1 LHPSA
6 GARILAAPRKRASPI
21 LTDLKTNPA
30 GHPAAPAAA
39 AHAGYRR
46 EIDGLRA
53 VAVLPVILFHAG
65 LGAFA
70 GGYLGV
76 DVFFVISGYL
86 ITGILA
92 RELREG
98 RFSLA
103 RFYER
108 RARRILPAL
117 AFVLLACVPVA
128 LAWLSPPAL
137 RDLAA
142 SFLATAL
149 SVSNFVF
156 WQELDYFG
164 PAAEHLPLLHTW
176 SLGIE
181 EQFYILF
188 PLALAALWRGP
199 RRQTVAILAVA
210 LVLSLAA
217 AGWAARAHPSAGFFL
232 LPFRAWE
239 LLVGAL
245 AALVARPSP
254 SGPLA
259 LAGLL
264 AVVGAMAAVPLALL
278 PGVVPIVLACT
289 GTALVLLHAAPGA
302 LAWRILAARPLV
314 GVGLISYSAYLWHQ
328 PLLAFA
334 RIRFG
339 EISPAT
345 ALALGAAA
353 ILLAWPTW
361 AFVER
366 PFRRPSG
373 AGPRRPLVAATW
385 TITGLSLLG
394 AIGVA
399 TNGLVG
405 REPVAVRAILASVTD
420 FNAWRDTCKTD
431 LEEANPT
438 HPVAGCLLEGTP
450 GAEGPG
456 VAFYGDSHADALQG
470 AMFTLAGREGLRFY
484 SVTRSACPPV
494 PGLTR
499 TPGGNLRCDDF
510 VRSVERYVEDA
521 GFGIVVLAA
530 RWTAGVA
537 EGPFDNGEGGV
548 EGRPGDFLV
557 PVGAHAADDAERRAQ
572 VIATYVASVE
582 DLLARGH
589 RVVLVYPI
597 PEAGWNV
604 PEELARRREAAGHPL
619 TLSTPLAAYKAR
631 QAAVI
636 AAFDAIHDPNLFR
649 VRPADLL
656 CREIVPGRCVN
667 SIGDQPL
674 YFDDNH
680 LNNTGALL
688 VGERIMAAIAE
699 ARRTGAD

>member
-1 LHPSA
+1 MHRGA
-6 GARILAAPRKRASPI
+6 AARILPHGTPKPRASAS
-21 LTDLKTNPA
+21 LTDATPTLAGPA
-30 GHPAAPAAA
+30 AAPAAA
-39 AHAGYRR
+39 ARAGYRR

-53 VAVLPVILFHAG
+53 VAVVPVILFHAG
-65 LGAFA
+65 FAAFA

-92 RELREG
+92 RDLARG
-98 RFSLA
+98 RFPLA

-117 AFVLLACVPVA
+117 AFVLLACLPVA
-128 LAWLSPPAL
+128 VGWLSPPEL
-137 RDLAA
+137 RDFAA
-142 SFLATAL
+142 SFAATAL

-188 PLALAALWRGP
+188 PLALAALWRW
-199 RRQTVAILAVA
+199 RRRHVLVTLALA
-210 LVLSLAA
+210 LALSLAA
-217 AGWAARAHPSAGFFL
+217 AAWAAGAHPSTGFFL

-245 AALVARPSP
+245 V
-254 SGPLA
+254 A

-264 AVVGAMAAVPLALL
+264 AILAAIAAVPLGLL
-278 PGVVPIVLACT
+278 PNALPMVLACA
-289 GTALVLLHAAPGA
+289 GTAAVLAFTVPGA
-302 LAWRILAARPLV
+302 AAYRVLASPPLV
-314 GVGLISYSAYLWHQ
+314 GVGLVSYSAYLWHQ

-339 EISPAT
+339 ELPA
-345 ALALGAAA
+345 AAVLALGAAS

-366 PFRRPSG
+366 PFRRS
-373 AGPRRPLVAATW
+373 AGGSPRRPLAVAAA
-385 TITGLSLLG
+385 TIAGLSVLG
-394 AIGVA
+394 AA
-399 TNGLVG
+399 GLLTG
-405 REPVAVRAILASVTD
+405 GLAAREPLAVRAIRASVSD
-420 FNAWRDTCKTD
+420 FNPWRDTCKTG
-431 LEEANPT
+431 LEQANPS
-438 HPVAGCLLEGTP
+438 HPVAGCLLDGAP
-450 GAEGPG
+450 GDPGPG

-470 AMFTLAGREGLRFY
+470 AMFTLAKQAGLRFY

-510 VRSVERYVEDA
+510 VRGVEAYVDAA
-521 GFGIVVLAA
+521 GFGVVVLAA

-537 EGPFDNGEGGV
+537 PGPFDNGEGGV
-548 EGRPGDFLV
+548 DGKPGDFLT
-557 PVGAHAADDAERRAQ
+557 PVGATPADDADRAAR
-572 VIATYVASVE
+572 VISAYVAAVE
-582 DLLARGH
+582 NLLARGH
-589 RVVLVYPI
+589 RVVLVYPV

-619 TLSTPLAAYKAR
+619 TLSTPLAAYQRR
-631 QAAVI
+631 QSAVT
-636 AAFDAIHDPNLFR
+636 AAFDAIESPKLYR

-656 CREIVPGRCVN
+656 CREIVPGRCVT

-688 VGERIMAAIAE
+688 VGERILAAIEA
-699 ARRTGAD
+699 ARRDAAGPG

>member
-1 LHPSA
+1 MHRGA
-6 GARILAAPRKRASPI
+6 AARILPHGTPKPRASAS
-21 LTDLKTNPA
+21 LTDATPTLAGPA
-30 GHPAAPAAA
+30 AAPAAA
-39 AHAGYRR
+39 ARAGYRR

-53 VAVLPVILFHAG
+53 VAVVPVILFHAG
-65 LGAFA
+65 FAAFA

-92 RELREG
+92 RDLARG

-117 AFVLLACVPVA
+117 AFVLLACLPVA
-128 LAWLSPPAL
+128 VGWLSPPEL
-137 RDLAA
+137 RDFAA
-142 SFLATAL
+142 SFAATAL

-188 PLALAALWRGP
+188 PLALAALWRW
-199 RRQTVAILAVA
+199 RRRHVLVTLALA
-210 LVLSLAA
+210 LSLAA
-217 AGWAARAHPSAGFFL
+217 AAWAAGAHPSTGFFL

-245 AALVARPSP
+245 VALAPPPRPSA
-254 SGPLA
+254 PLA
-259 LAGLL
+259 LAGLSVL
-264 AVVGAMAAVPLALL
+264 GAAGLL
-278 PGVVPIVLACT
+278 T
-289 GTALVLLHAAPGA
+289 GG
-302 LAWRILAARPLV
+302 LAAREPL
-314 GVGLISYSAYLWHQ
+314 
-328 PLLAFA
+328 
-334 RIRFG
+334 
-339 EISPAT
+339 
-345 ALALGAAA
+345 
-353 ILLAWPTW
+353 
-361 AFVER
+361 
-366 PFRRPSG
+366 
-373 AGPRRPLVAATW
+373 
-385 TITGLSLLG
+385 
-394 AIGVA
+394 
-399 TNGLVG
+399 
-405 REPVAVRAILASVTD
+405 AVRAIRASVSD
-420 FNAWRDTCKTD
+420 FNPWRDTCKTG
-431 LEEANPT
+431 LEQANPS
-438 HPVAGCLLEGTP
+438 HPVAGCLLDGAP
-450 GAEGPG
+450 GDPGPG

-470 AMFTLAGREGLRFY
+470 AMFTLAKQAGLRFY

-510 VRSVERYVEDA
+510 VRGVEAYVDAA
-521 GFGIVVLAA
+521 GFGVVVLAA

-537 EGPFDNGEGGV
+537 PGPFDNGEGGV
-548 EGRPGDFLV
+548 DGKPGDFLT
-557 PVGAHAADDAERRAQ
+557 PVGATPADDADRAAR
-572 VIATYVASVE
+572 VISAYVAAVE
-582 DLLARGH
+582 NLLARGH
-589 RVVLVYPI
+589 RVVLVYPV

-619 TLSTPLAAYKAR
+619 TLSTPLAAYQRR
-631 QAAVI
+631 QSAVT
-636 AAFDAIHDPNLFR
+636 AAFDAIESPKLYR

-656 CREIVPGRCVN
+656 CREIVPGRCVT

-688 VGERIMAAIAE
+688 VGERILAAIEA
-699 ARRTGAD
+699 ARRDAAGPG